1 MAKTASTGFIPRKH
15 LYGSLAQASRESFR
29 AGNSATLVIGDAVRF
44 NTGGLAVRA
53 GAGVPVL
60 GIVVGIVDENEINPF
75 SYAYTNNTGATL
87 TPDDT
92 VVTASDNSS
101 RAHYIKVQVLLD
113 PAGQILYYNDADA
126 DLGQTNVGQLF
137 DCVAASGQISQSTA
151 SDTSGS
157 FQLVSLDPDG
167 DADLS
172 KGLFRIVEN
181 QLVNNVASYGS
192 TAVVTA

>member
-1 MAKTASTGFIPRKH
+1 MAKTASTGFIPRTH
-15 LYGSLAQASRESFR
+15 LYGSVAQSAAVNFR
-29 AGNSATLVIGDAVRF
+29 AANSATLVIGDAVRL
-44 NTGGLAVRA
+44 NTSGLAVRA

-60 GIVVGIVDENEINPF
+60 GIVMGIVDENDINPF
-75 SYAYTNNTGATL
+75 SLGYQNGTGATL

-101 RAHYIKVQVLLD
+101 RAHYIKVKVLLD
-113 PAGQILYYNDADA
+113 PAGQILYYNDASG
-126 DLGQTNVGQLF
+126 DLAQTNLGQLF
-137 DCVAASGQISQSTA
+137 DCVAGSSQIDQASA

-157 FQLVSLDPDG
+157 FQLLVLDPDG
-167 DADLS
+167 DGDAS